1 MNTQQTIA
9 ALCLGASVV
18 TAWDSQAIT
27 PAVIS
32 QTLDITVDPSIV
44 IFPFPGSEESR
55 TGSLSNLRLFYGSF
69 FYNPSTSAYGVSY
82 GSVLLSQGPLETPTV
97 FNVPVSFEP
106 GADYYSIALAG
117 TYFAPGDFPEEF
129 GWYGVT
135 VGVRP
140 GMLVSADGWPFST
153 FENFVHDVLAF
164 SDGDVGQFPA
174 ELLDLGFL
182 ANGSPDFGGLS
193 GPLFSFS
200 EAVPSGNWSV
210 NATAVPEP
218 ATVGAGLSLG
228 GLMGWM
234 WISRRRKA

>member
-27 PAVIS
+27 PAEIP
-32 QTLDITVDPSIV
+32 QTLNIQVDPQA
-44 IFPFPGSEESR
+44 IFHPWQNSPEESIEA
-55 TGSLSNLRLFYGSF
+55 GLSNLRLFYGSF
-69 FYNPSTSAYGVSY
+69 AVNGSSVSLMSY
-82 GSVLLSQGPLETPTV
+82 GSVQLLTQEPIFDPTSFSV
-97 FNVPVSFEP
+97 DVSF
-106 GADYYSIALAG
+106 ATRASFYAIALAG
-117 TYFAPGDFPEEF
+117 TYEISDFF
-129 GWYGVT
+129 GGVT
-135 VGVRP
+135 IGVRP
-140 GMLVSADGWPFST
+140 GVIVPGTPWPFGDFEENVFDSLLTGT
-153 FENFVHDVLAF
+153 FTWET
-164 SDGDVGQFPA
+164 FPS
-174 ELLDLGFL
+174 ELLDRGFI
-182 ANGSPDFGGLS
+182 AEGSPTFAGQT

-200 EAVPSGNWSV
+200 EALPSGTWSV

>member
-1 MNTQQTIA
+1 MNTQQTIV

-44 IFPFPGSEESR
+44 IFPFEESLESR
-55 TGSLSNLRLFYGSF
+55 TGSLSNLRLFYGSY

-106 GADYYSIALAG
+106 GADYYAIALAG
-117 TYFAPGDFPEEF
+117 TYDVPDFR
-129 GWYGVT
+129 GVT
-135 VGVRP
+135 IGVRP
-140 GMLVSADGWPFST
+140 GVIIEWRSWPFIFGDPEANVFESLETGFITWET
-153 FENFVHDVLAF
+153 FPE
-164 SDGDVGQFPA
+164 
-174 ELLDLGFL
+174 ELLGRGFL
-182 ANGSPDFGGLS
+182 ANGSPDFGGQN

-200 EAVPSGNWSV
+200 EATPSGNWSV

-234 WISRRRKA
+234 WIARRRKA